1 MDNGLRRFAA
11 LTAAHVYS
19 SIHSMTTDD
28 TIIDQLFGGP
38 GRTAVLRVLADAR
51 MPMTGRQIAGI
62 ADLSPAGAARALD
75 RLAALGV
82 TKRQPVGRAV
92 LHELDQGSAL
102 VSRIILPA
110 IDAERGIA
118 AIRAEERASLVPPE
132 VITCLVNGFDP
143 LQIILFGSRARG
155 DSDARSD
162 FDLVV
167 VLPEV
172 TDKHAT
178 AVAMLVALGHLAVP
192 VDVIPADAAEIA
204 EHSGGKA
211 AGTALA
217 AALREGEV
225 VYERVA

>member
-1 MDNGLRRFAA
+1 M
-11 LTAAHVYS
+11 
-19 SIHSMTTDD
+19 MTDSA
-28 TIIDQLFGGP
+28 IIDQLFGGP
-38 GRTAVLRVLADAR
+38 GRTAVLRVLADASG
-51 MPMTGRQIAGI
+51 PLTGRQIADVAG
-62 ADLSPAGAARALD
+62 LSPAGAARALD
-75 RLAALGV
+75 RFAELGV

-92 LHELDQGSAL
+92 LHELDRESAL
-102 VSRIILPA
+102 VSQIILPA
-110 IDAERGIA
+110 VEAENRIAVARAER
-118 AIRAEERASLVPPE
+118 RSSLVPPE
-132 VITCLVNGFDP
+132 VISCLVDGFNP

-155 DSDARSD
+155 DSDDNSD
-162 FDLVV
+162 FDLLV

-192 VDVIPADAAEIA
+192 VDVIPADAAEVA
-204 EHSGGKA
+204 AQSDGRA

>member
-1 MDNGLRRFAA
+1 MMADNA
-11 LTAAHVYS
+11 
-19 SIHSMTTDD
+19 
-28 TIIDQLFGGP
+28 IIDQLFGGP
-38 GRTAVLRVLADAR
+38 GRIAVLRALAGASGAL
-51 MPMTGRQIAGI
+51 TGRQIADI
-62 ADLSPAGAARALD
+62 ASLSPAGAARVLD
-75 RLAALGV
+75 RLAELGV
-82 TKRQPVGRAV
+82 TTRQPVGRAV
-92 LHELDQGSAL
+92 LHELDRGSPL
-102 VSRIILPA
+102 VSGIILPA
-110 IDAERGIA
+110 IEAEHSIAAARAER
-118 AIRAEERASLVPPE
+118 RSSLVPAE
-132 VITCLVNGFDP
+132 VISCLVAGFDP

-155 DSDARSD
+155 DSDGDSD
-162 FDLVV
+162 FDLLV

-204 EHSGGKA
+204 AHGGGAA